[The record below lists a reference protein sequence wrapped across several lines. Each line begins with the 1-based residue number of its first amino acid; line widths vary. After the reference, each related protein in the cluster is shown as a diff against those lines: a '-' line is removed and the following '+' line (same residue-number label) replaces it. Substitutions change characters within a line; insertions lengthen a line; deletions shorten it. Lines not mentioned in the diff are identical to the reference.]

1 MTEQEHLECEIKEY
15 QIELQRHEEAIEQ
28 LKVRIEKKKKELLKK
43 MKSFS
48 INTNVKIR
56 LTKFGKELH
65 KKQWEDFWNSHGKL
79 DKFPYEPPKE
89 DENGYCEFIMWD
101 LMNKFGSYCVLG
113 CELPFETVI
122 LIEDKDLKDA

>member
-122 LIEDKDLKDA
+122 LIEDNDLKDA

>member
-1 MTEQEHLECEIKEY
+1 MMGH
-15 QIELQRHEEAIEQ
+15 
-28 LKVRIEKKKKELLKK
+28 KK
-43 MKSFS
+43 FN
-48 INTNVKIR
+48 INTNVKVR

-122 LIEDKDLKDA
+122 LIEDNDLKDD